1 MEFRR
6 LTERDLKSLLELYKQ
21 LQPDDDPGSVEDS
34 RKVWQ
39 YHTQKKRVV
48 IKLFFKAVSHGKMH
62 IGFMKIK
69 DLTGTQKRHLI
80 CA

>member
-34 RKVWQ
+34 KKVWQ
-39 YHTQKKRVV
+39 EIEENQDILYFGLKN
-48 IKLFFKAVSHGKMH
+48 
-62 IGFMKIK
+62 GFY
-69 DLTGTQKRHLI
+69 LR
-80 CA
+80 CS